1 MDVRLPKE
9 FTETYNTPAPTRP
22 ATPRENNGA
31 DGTNGKA
38 MKKEDGEWVK
48 FEDLDAEDLLKGGKG
63 MCLLP
68 NDWPYN
74 VPYGV
79 RHSIL
84 WTRVSYLD
92 RFSST
97 QNRLLMSL
105 SALRR
110 RNRSSTKHCS
120 TTTRTHGQRFS
131 KMAFRDSPVD
141 LDMAIGIPL
150 AGKRS
155 TRSSRAYGIRKSSN
169 VPG

>member
-1 MDVRLPKE
+1 
-9 FTETYNTPAPTRP
+9 
-22 ATPRENNGA
+22 
-31 DGTNGKA
+31 
-38 MKKEDGEWVK
+38 MKKEDEEWVK

-97 QNRLLMSL
+97 QNRLLM
-105 SALRR
+105 
-110 RNRSSTKHCS
+110 
-120 TTTRTHGQRFS
+120 
-131 KMAFRDSPVD
+131 
-141 LDMAIGIPL
+141 
-150 AGKRS
+150 
-155 TRSSRAYGIRKSSN
+155 
-169 VPG
+169 

>member
-97 QNRLLMSL
+97 QNCLL
-105 SALRR
+105 
-110 RNRSSTKHCS
+110 T
-120 TTTRTHGQRFS
+120 
-131 KMAFRDSPVD
+131 
-141 LDMAIGIPL
+141 
-150 AGKRS
+150 
-155 TRSSRAYGIRKSSN
+155 
-169 VPG
+169 